1 MNFKEIDIQSIKMNP
16 FTLIGEQ
23 WMLISAKKDDVC
35 NTMTASWGGLGVL
48 WSKNVVSVYIRPQR
62 YTNEFVD
69 GSNHFTLS
77 FFDES
82 YKKTLAYLGRVSG
95 RDEDKIAKSE
105 LTLINDENMV
115 AFEEA
120 ELIIVCK
127 KIYKQQLMKDC
138 FIDDSI
144 SSSVYPDDDF
154 HYLYVGEI
162 EKIYVK
168 EK

>member
-23 WMLISAKKDDVC
+23 WMLISAKKDDGC

-48 WSKNVVSVYIRPQR
+48 WSKNVVSLYIRPQR

-138 FIDDSI
+138 FVDDSI
-144 SSSVYPDDDF
+144 STSVYPDDDF

>member
-23 WMLISAKKDDVC
+23 WMLISAKKDDGC

-48 WSKNVVSVYIRPQR
+48 WSKNVVSLYIRPQR

>member
-1 MNFKEIDIQSIKMNP
+1 MNVKEIDIQSIKMNP

-23 WMLISAKKDDVC
+23 WMLISAKKDDGC

-48 WSKNVVSVYIRPQR
+48 WSKNVVSLYIRPQR

>member
-1 MNFKEIDIQSIKMNP
+1 MNVKEIDIQSIKMNP

-69 GSNHFTLS
+69 GSHHFTLS